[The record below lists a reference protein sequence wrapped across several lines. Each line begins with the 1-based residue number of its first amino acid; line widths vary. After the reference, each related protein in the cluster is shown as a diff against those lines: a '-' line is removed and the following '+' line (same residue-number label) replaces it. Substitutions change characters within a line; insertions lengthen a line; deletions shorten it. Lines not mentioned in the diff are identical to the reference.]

1 MITQVL
7 EFLIDTVSG
16 FFVFLLLAR
25 FHFQWLRVPFRN
37 QAGEFVIA
45 LTNWMVMPAR
55 RVIPGVAGL
64 DLPTFLLAWI
74 VQAATLA
81 VIYVLRGYEFSDV
94 FSAGILFGLALFDL
108 LRFSLYILIF
118 ALVMQA
124 VLSWTNPHSSLSAIF
139 DAMVRPFLRPVRRFV
154 PPISN
159 IDLSP
164 LVLLVLLQVLLIPLA
179 YGRALAAGLMIAG
192 LT

>member
-81 VIYVLRGYEFSDV
+81 VIYALRGYEFSAAFPV
-94 FSAGILFGLALFDL
+94 GILFGLALFDL